1 MITTKLFIGTGI
13 VFLSFLA
20 FEKIQSHSYIS
31 IDTKA
36 SKHSSAT
43 TWKRDLH

>member
-20 FEKIQSHSYIS
+20 FENKYKVIAIFQ
-31 IDTKA
+31 
-36 SKHSSAT
+36 
-43 TWKRDLH
+43 